1 MIANGPLSTSD
12 RRNLRQLEHILPD
25 LLRSEDVFWG
35 GIQVQIFDCRLS
47 YGISSHLFIT
57 CNCIVSWR
65 LGLWSLGS
73 G

>member
-1 MIANGPLSTSD
+1 MIANVPLSTSD
-12 RRNLRQLEHILPD
+12 RQNLMQLEHILSD
-25 LLRSEDVFWG
+25 LLRSEDIFWE
-35 GIQVQIFDCRLS
+35 GIQVQILDCRLS

-57 CNCIVSWR
+57 CNCIVSWG